1 MRVLLHFGGLG
12 DPEGPLMS
20 RLRELF
26 RQPQNSRFFAS
37 AFTGV
42 EAAFE
47 IVGRE
52 ECARFLPGGF
62 PIRDWLADSGDRPVP
77 ATARGSV
84 AEGVLLHIYQLC
96 VLQPG
101 PGNPLGRATRSGGL
115 RPVGAVGHSLG
126 SYAAVFSA
134 LPVEGRREYA
144 AAAGRSIAQVTVAL
158 LRCHQVIPAEPRPDE
173 ELLRRHAALGPGAG
187 VPGAMAAVVGLRRP
201 VLDEAIRRSGS
212 GPGGR
217 VAIGLVNSPTFHV
230 LTGGTEALMRLR
242 LAEDELFERPG
253 ARWTYLGAT
262 APFHSAVLAS
272 AMALIGHDVDHNW
285 QPVKGDG
292 LTMPVYGTGTPA
304 NLQFSPHVLY
314 EVAEQQMC
322 RSFDWPVVIDAALA
336 ELAPDLVLD
345 IGPGVSAAA
354 LTRSRLR
361 ESGSAAR
368 FTSI

>member
-1 MRVLLHFGGLG
+1 
-12 DPEGPLMS
+12 MS

-26 RQPQNSRFFAS
+26 RQQQNSRFFAS
-37 AFTGV
+37 AFAGV
-42 EAAFE
+42 EAALE
-47 IVGRE
+47 IVGRA
-52 ECARFLPGGF
+52 ECARFLPGGL
-62 PIRDWLADSGDRPVP
+62 PVRDWLAGSDDRPVP
-77 ATARGSV
+77 AAALGSV
-84 AEGVLLHIYQLC
+84 AEGVLLHLYQLC

-101 PGNPLGRATRSGGL
+101 PGNPLARAGGL

-158 LRCHQVIPAEPRPDE
+158 LRCHQVAPAAPRPDG

-187 VPGAMAAVVGLRRP
+187 VPGAMAAVVGPRRP
-201 VLDEAIRRSGS
+201 ALDEAIGRSGD

-217 VAIGLVNSPTFHV
+217 VEIGLVNSPTFHV
-230 LTGGTEALMRLR
+230 LTGGAEALMRLR
-242 LAEDELFERPG
+242 LAEGGLFERPG
-253 ARWTYLGAT
+253 TRWTYLGAT
-262 APFHSAVLAS
+262 APFHSTVLAS
-272 AMALIGHDVDHNW
+272 AMPLIGRDVDRNW

-304 NLQFSPHVLY
+304 NLQFSPHVLH

-322 RSFDWPVVIDAALA
+322 RTFDWPAVVDAATA
-336 ELAPDLVLD
+336 DPAPDLVLD
-345 IGPGVSAAA
+345 IGPGASAAA

-368 FTSI
+368 FTSL